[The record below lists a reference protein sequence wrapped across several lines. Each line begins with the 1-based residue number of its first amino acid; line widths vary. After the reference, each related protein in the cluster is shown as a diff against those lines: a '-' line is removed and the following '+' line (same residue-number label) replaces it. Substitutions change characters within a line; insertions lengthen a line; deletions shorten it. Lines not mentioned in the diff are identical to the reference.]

1 MEKRIDLH
9 IHTTCSDGVF
19 SPKQVIDEAKK
30 NNVEIIAIADH
41 DTIDAYTDEVF
52 EYAEAKNI
60 KLIPAVEI
68 STKSSKCGIH
78 VLGYNID
85 LKNKVLRDKLYALRN
100 ARHIYLYK
108 VTEKL
113 KELGYLVNVDE
124 LDKIDAVTKAH
135 IALDV
140 ISNKQNENLL
150 LETFHHI
157 PSKGEFIETI
167 MNENCPAYVKKETI
181 TPKEAAEIIRQ
192 AGGKVILAHP
202 MAYIY
207 EDNLTDNDVL
217 SLIDDMQADG
227 IEAIYI
233 YIDKNNKKRNICAH
247 WKEIASKYDL
257 QITIGSDF
265 HNKDGIHPVIGLL
278 NEDIEI
284 NEEDVYDIVH
294 TLLD

>member
-85 LKNKVLRDKLYALRN
+85 LKNKVLHDKLYALRN

-207 EDNLTDNDVL
+207 EDNITDNDVL

-233 YIDKNNKKRNICAH
+233 YIDKNNKKRNTCAH
-247 WKEIASKYDL
+247 WKEIARKYDL

-284 NEEDVYDIVH
+284 NEEDAYDIVH